1 MTTPFLDLQA
11 NPIPRENII
20 GSGSSALV
28 LLQDDVAVKIPLKCL
43 WSDTYEVQ
51 ANIQKLRHEQNVYHR
66 LQGLPC
72 NDNRSDGVVR
82 CLGMFSESTQLAY
95 MSNGDLQSYLKKSQP
110 SLQLQFLWCLEIA
123 RTLTFIHDRCILVT
137 DIASRNFLLDS
148 DFSIKFCDF
157 SEASILPLGSDMK
170 AVNDH
175 GFNTQIDIG
184 LLGTVMYEIV
194 TGEKLRVDLFKD
206 NSPTDG
212 RAYWPKREILPK
224 TTDIWLGWIIE
235 GCWDGKFQTAHCVL
249 QAFDNVRLPPVSQSI
264 SIRLGQA
271 IKNSITSYRV
281 FTVFGLIGLTLFL
294 GRRAVLQS

>member
-1 MTTPFLDLQA
+1 MTTQFLDLQA
-11 NPIPRENII
+11 NPIPQEQII

-72 NDNRSDGVVR
+72 NDDRSNGVVR

-95 MSNGDLQSYLKKSQP
+95 MSN
-110 SLQLQFLWCLEIA
+110 A
-123 RTLTFIHDRCILVT
+123 RTLAFIHDRCILVT
-137 DIASRNFLLDS
+137 DITSRNFLLDS

-170 AVNDH
+170 AVDDH

-212 RAYWPKREILPK
+212 RAYWPKRESLPK
-224 TTDIWLGWIIE
+224 TTDIWLGWLIE
-235 GCWDGKFQTAHCVL
+235 GCWDGKLQTAHCVL

-271 IKNSITSYRV
+271 IKNSITSYQG
-281 FTVFGLIGLTLFL
+281 FTVFGLIGLTLFF